1 MSDDKPKVTGY
12 RPLSPAEIELMNK
25 VKAKGVEIG
34 ELIAELR
41 TMNDLDQ
48 RWIST
53 GATDIQKGL
62 MCVTRG
68 IAQPESF

>member
-1 MSDDKPKVTGY
+1 MSDEKPKITGY
-12 RPLSPAEIELMNK
+12 RQLTQAEIELMNK
-25 VKAKGVEIG
+25 VKAKGAEIG

-41 TMNDLDQ
+41 AMDDLDQ
-48 RWIST
+48 RWIAT

-68 IAQPESF
+68 IAQPDSF

>member
-1 MSDDKPKVTGY
+1 MSADKPKVTGY
-12 RPLSPAEIELMNK
+12 RLLSPAEIELMNK

-41 TMNDLDQ
+41 TMDDLDQ

-68 IAQPESF
+68 IAQPDSF

>member
-25 VKAKGVEIG
+25 VKAKGAEIG

-41 TMNDLDQ
+41 AMDDLDQ

-68 IAQPESF
+68 IAQPDSF

>member
-25 VKAKGVEIG
+25 VKAKGAEIG

-41 TMNDLDQ
+41 AMDNLDQ

-68 IAQPESF
+68 IAQPDSF

>member
-12 RPLSPAEIELMNK
+12 RQLSPADIELMNK

-34 ELIAELR
+34 NLIAELR
-41 TMNDLDQ
+41 DTEGLDQ
-48 RWIST
+48 RWIAT

-62 MCVTRG
+62 MSVVRG
-68 IAQPESF
+68 IAQPDSF

>member
-1 MSDDKPKVTGY
+1 MSADKLKVTGY
-12 RPLSPAEIELMNK
+12 RLLSPAEIELMNK

-41 TMNDLDQ
+41 TMDDLDQ

-68 IAQPESF
+68 IAQPDSF

>member
-25 VKAKGVEIG
+25 VKAKGKEIG

-41 TMNDLDQ
+41 AMDDLDQ

-68 IAQPESF
+68 IAQPDSF

>member
-1 MSDDKPKVTGY
+1 MSDDKPKVKGY
-12 RPLSPAEIELMNK
+12 RQLSPAEIELMNK
-25 VKAKGVEIG
+25 VKEKGAEIG

-41 TMNDLDQ
+41 AMDDLDQ
-48 RWIST
+48 RWIAT

-62 MCVTRG
+62 MCITRG

>member
-12 RPLSPAEIELMNK
+12 RPLSPAEIELMNR
-25 VKAKGVEIG
+25 VKAKGAEIG

-41 TMNDLDQ
+41 AMDDLDQ

-68 IAQPESF
+68 IAQPDSF

>member
-1 MSDDKPKVTGY
+1 MSDDKPKVKGY
-12 RPLSPAEIELMNK
+12 RQLSPAEIELMNR
-25 VKAKGVEIG
+25 VKAKGAEIG

-41 TMNDLDQ
+41 AMDDLDQ
-48 RWIST
+48 RWIAT

-68 IAQPESF
+68 IAQPDSF